1 MRLRYAVVVGKTPN
15 NWCVYAPDVPG
26 CVSVGGS
33 WVEMLEMMDEALT
46 LHMEG
51 TLEDGDPLPEPK
63 MSIEE
68 AIAYH
73 AAAIPDDV
81 MESYLKFGDDTPS
94 LATRFEFVEI
104 EVQVPELAQAC

>member
-1 MRLRYAVVVGKTPN
+1 MRLRYAVVFEKTPN
-15 NWCVYAPDVPG
+15 NWCAYAPDVSG

-46 LHMEG
+46 FHMEG

-73 AAAIPDDV
+73 VEAI
-81 MESYLKFGDDTPS
+81 SDDT
-94 LATRFEFVEI
+94 VES
-104 EVQVPELAQAC
+104 